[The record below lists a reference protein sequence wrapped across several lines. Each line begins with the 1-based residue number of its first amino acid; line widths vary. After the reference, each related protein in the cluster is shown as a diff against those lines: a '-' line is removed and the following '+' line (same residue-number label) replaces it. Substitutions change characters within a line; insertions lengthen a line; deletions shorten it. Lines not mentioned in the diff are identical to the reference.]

1 MESGDLASR
10 ELDSSVRF
18 TRQRGCPCEAPLEPR
33 KGRAALR
40 RYRGSPTRTSPL
52 PGNFNEG
59 TTGPTQKTHY
69 DNTEDTS
76 KDPDNPAADGQGSRH
91 NYTVIGQTGL
101 TYDNNRNVLAD
112 GTREFRYSYN
122 NQLRRV
128 WRKSDGIAASNG
140 LLAKYRECPCEA
152 PLEPR
157 CGQRRFAP
165 LWPPRLRRKLLG
177 ALAPRCHGHTLQ
189 P

>member
-1 MESGDLASR
+1 MIYGR
-10 ELDSSVRF
+10 RVTG
-18 TRQRGCPCEAPLEPR
+18 TRQRVNW
-33 KGRAALR
+33 
-40 RYRGSPTRTSPL
+40 YRGSPTRTSPL
-52 PGNFNEG
+52 PGSFDES

-76 KDPDNPAADGQGSRH
+76 KDPDNPAADGSGSRH

-128 WRKSDGIAASNG
+128 WRKSDGAAAADG
-140 LLAKYRECPCEA
+140 LLAKYREDA
-152 PLEPR
+152 F
-157 CGQRRFAP
+157 GRRVYAESYWE
-165 LWPPRLRRKLLG
+165 LSRRDVMDTRFG
-177 ALAPRCHGHTLQ
+177 VDVNVDADGV
-189 P
+189 